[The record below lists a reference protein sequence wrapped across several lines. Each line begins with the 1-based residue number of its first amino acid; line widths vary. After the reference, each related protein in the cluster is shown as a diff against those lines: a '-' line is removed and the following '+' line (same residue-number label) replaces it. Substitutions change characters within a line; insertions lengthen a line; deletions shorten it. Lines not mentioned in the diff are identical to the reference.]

1 MASISIETLD
11 IRGYSGEA
19 VPNTF
24 FRQEAPATHLG
35 IVLPGVGYTAHMPLL
50 YYCALV
56 MRNRGLDVLAVE
68 YSYARRA
75 DFMQAAEEERAR
87 WFIADVTAAVN
98 AALAQGDY
106 QQVTLVGKSLGTL
119 GMGYLV
125 STDERF
131 NRVGAVWLTPLL
143 TDERLYGQ
151 ITRWGGRSLF
161 VIGSADPHYDPHLLA
176 EVQSVSSGEAI
187 VVDGADH
194 SLEIPGDALASLRA
208 LELIVREL
216 DRFL

>member
-1 MASISIETLD
+1 
-11 IRGYSGEA
+11 
-19 VPNTF
+19 
-24 FRQEAPATHLG
+24 
-35 IVLPGVGYTAHMPLL
+35 
-50 YYCALV
+50 
-56 MRNRGLDVLAVE
+56 
-68 YSYARRA
+68 
-75 DFMQAAEEERAR
+75 
-87 WFIADVTAAVN
+87 
-98 AALAQGDY
+98 
-106 QQVTLVGKSLGTL
+106 VTLVGKSLGTL